1 MILEHRQTIR
11 RHADRFRVAL
21 DFDRP
26 VVHIARRGFIG
37 GAERVPARRAGF
49 ELLTQQKHHLRHI
62 VACDAIDLRVDG
74 NARVSPLEFDVF
86 IQRTT
91 ASTENTSGL
100 FGALGSI
107 YTVGTVIGCLAAAL
121 LLSRNWVAHRLMR
134 DGMLLWVIGVLL
146 SAFGF
151 WAPNG
156 MLSFVIFSGDRT
168 QYKLCSHPHGL
179 LSFL

>member
-1 MILEHRQTIR
+1 MRLQPRSLAAVCACFKLLQFM
-11 RHADRFRVAL
+11 DRGVQN
-21 DFDRP
+21 
-26 VVHIARRGFIG
+26 G
-37 GAERVPARRAGF
+37 
-49 ELLTQQKHHLRHI
+49 
-62 VACDAIDLRVDG
+62 
-74 NARVSPLEFDVF
+74 SPLEFDVF